1 MRTRSGPSWD
11 SSADDNRPAVD
22 WAVCEPCGVSRISR
36 RIAAIGESP
45 TLAVDAKAKALK
57 AAGESVV
64 NFGAG
69 EPDFPTPDHI
79 VEAAVAACRDPKNH
93 RYTPAGGLPE
103 LKDAVVAKTL
113 RDSGY
118 AVSASQVLI
127 TNGGKQAVYEAF
139 ATLLD
144 PGDEVIVPAP
154 YWVTY
159 PEAIALAG
167 GVAVPVGTTVD
178 SGFRVTVDQLEAART
193 DRTKVLLFV
202 SPSNPTGAVYDR
214 EAVEEIGR
222 WADSHGLWV
231 LTDEIYEHLVY
242 GDARFH
248 SMPVVVPSL
257 ADRTVVVHGLAKT
270 YAMTGWRVGWM
281 IAAPDVVKAAA
292 NLQSHATSNVANVS
306 QRAGIEALN
315 GDQSSVGAMR
325 DAFERRRG
333 LIVSHLRKVPG
344 VVVAEPEGAFYVFPS
359 FEGALGRPIRGRVA
373 TSTLELAEL
382 ILDEAKVA
390 IVPGEAFGAPGYARM
405 AYALGDNDI
414 VEGVSRI
421 AELLGG

>member
-1 MRTRSGPSWD
+1 MCEHRS
-11 SSADDNRPAVD
+11 
-22 WAVCEPCGVSRISR
+22 VSRISR
-36 RIAAIGESP
+36 RISAIAESP
-45 TLAVDAKAKALK
+45 TLAVDAKAKALQ

-79 VEAAVAACRDPKNH
+79 VEAAVKACRDPRNH

-103 LKDAVVAKTL
+103 LREAVAAKTV

-118 AVSASQVLI
+118 AVNAGQVLI

-139 ATLLD
+139 ASLLD

-167 GVAVPVGTTVD
+167 GVVVPVKTDVA
-178 SGFRVTVDQLEAART
+178 SGFRVSVDQLEAART
-193 DRTKVLLFV
+193 ERTKVLLFV

-214 EAVEEIGR
+214 AAIEEIGR
-222 WADSHGLWV
+222 WADGHGLWV
-231 LTDEIYEHLVY
+231 VTDEIYEHLVY

-248 SMPVVVPSL
+248 SVPVVVPSL
-257 ADRTVVVHGLAKT
+257 ADRTIVIHGVAKT

-281 IAAPDVVKAAA
+281 IGPPDVVKAAA

-306 QRAGIEALN
+306 QRAAIEALT
-315 GDQSSVGAMR
+315 GDQSSVAEMR
-325 DAFERRRG
+325 DAFDRRRH
-333 LIVSHLRKVPG
+333 LIVDHLRKVPG
-344 VVVAEPEGAFYVFPS
+344 VLVAEPEGAFYAFPS
-359 FEGALGRPIRGRVA
+359 FEAALGRPIRGQTA
-373 TSTLELAEL
+373 SSTLELAEL
-382 ILDEAKVA
+382 VLDEAKVA

-405 AYALGDNDI
+405 AYALGDDDL
-414 VEGVSRI
+414 VEGVSRL
-421 AELLGG
+421 AELLGEA